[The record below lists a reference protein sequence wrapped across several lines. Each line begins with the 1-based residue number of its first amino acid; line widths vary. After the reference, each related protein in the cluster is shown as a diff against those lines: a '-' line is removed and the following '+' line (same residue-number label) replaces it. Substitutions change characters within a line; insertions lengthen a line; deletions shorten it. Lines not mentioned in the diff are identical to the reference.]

1 MDKSLQCFW
10 AIREV
15 FLHYREVSGLE
26 WMGFDVISYFLAGG
40 HEGENQAAR
49 ERK

>member
-1 MDKSLQCFW
+1 MDKSLQRFW

-15 FLHYREVSGLE
+15 FMHYREVSGLE

-40 HEGENQAAR
+40 HEGENQTAR